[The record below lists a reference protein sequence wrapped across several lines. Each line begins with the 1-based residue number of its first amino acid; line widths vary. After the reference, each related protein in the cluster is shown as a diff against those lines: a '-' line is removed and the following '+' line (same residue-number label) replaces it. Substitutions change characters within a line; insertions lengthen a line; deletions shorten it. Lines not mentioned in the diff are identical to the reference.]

1 MQQFVFE
8 MNDALYHNLMQ
19 KYGKDDIQ
27 EFGIRFFEMLTYS
40 PKHAKQKQIPIE
52 LQRTDLIVW
61 EHCQISKFLMIL
73 MTLKSRILTYEI
85 FARYPYFIVG
95 IKK

>member
-40 PKHAKQKQIPIE
+40 PKHAKQKTNTDRVATDRPYRLGVLPNINIP
-52 LQRTDLIVW
+52 DDFDD
-61 EHCQISKFLMIL
+61 S
-73 MTLKSRILTYEI
+73 EI
-85 FARYPYFIVG
+85 RDFDV
-95 IKK
+95 